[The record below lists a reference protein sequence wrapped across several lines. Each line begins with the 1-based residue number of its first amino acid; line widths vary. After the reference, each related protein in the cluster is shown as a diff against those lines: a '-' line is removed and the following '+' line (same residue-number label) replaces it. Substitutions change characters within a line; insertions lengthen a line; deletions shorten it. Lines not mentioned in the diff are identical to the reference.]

1 MRKNIEERV
10 QSLECRDIVELESQ
24 INFKN
29 LTDRIELLEKIIEGL
44 GYYIPARKP

>member
-10 QSLECRDIVELESQ
+10 QALEYKDTNELESQ
-24 INFKN
+24 RTYKI

-44 GYYIPARKP
+44 GYYIPKGKP